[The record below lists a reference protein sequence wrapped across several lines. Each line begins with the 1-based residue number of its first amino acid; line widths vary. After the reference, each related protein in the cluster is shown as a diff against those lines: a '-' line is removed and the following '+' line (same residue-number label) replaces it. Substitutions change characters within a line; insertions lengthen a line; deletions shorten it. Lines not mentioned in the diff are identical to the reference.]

1 MQFLAR
7 ADRWASSCVMMDR
20 DDLLWIDK
28 VVRITAVVV
37 AILALPIIFFVSIMA
52 SDAPG
57 SAPYAKHLFATGVGI
72 DLVGMGC
79 AFVPAPNLPM
89 SGKRLA
95 LFVLL
100 RIPTYFVV
108 VVGVGVFLLM
118 LVKG

>member
-1 MQFLAR
+1 ML
-7 ADRWASSCVMMDR
+7 DR

-37 AILALPIIFFVSIMA
+37 AIVALPMIIFVSIMA

-57 SAPYAKHLFATGVGI
+57 SAPHATHLFAAWMGI
-72 DLVGMGC
+72 DLVGMAC

-89 SGKRLA
+89 SGKGLV

-100 RIPTYFVV
+100 RIPTYFVA
-108 VVGVGVFLLM
+108 VVGVGVFLSM
-118 LVKG
+118 PVKG